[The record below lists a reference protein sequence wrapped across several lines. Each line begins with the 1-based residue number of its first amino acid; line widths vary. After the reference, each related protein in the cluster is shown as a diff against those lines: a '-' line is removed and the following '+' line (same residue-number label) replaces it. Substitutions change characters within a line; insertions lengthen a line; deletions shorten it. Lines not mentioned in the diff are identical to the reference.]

1 MGCHCFYKYVCVYIY
16 IFFRVLEIVCHFYM
30 NGKEFQI
37 LSRDQFWLEE
47 EKT

>member
-1 MGCHCFYKYVCVYIY
+1 MCVYIY
-16 IFFRVLEIVCHFYM
+16 SLEVLVIVCHFYM

-47 EKT
+47 KKTQGT

>member
-1 MGCHCFYKYVCVYIY
+1 MYKYITYICVYIY
-16 IFFRVLEIVCHFYM
+16 SLEVLVIVCHFHT
-30 NGKEFQI
+30 NRKEFQI